1 MATYKPGGLAS
12 LMDERGFTALLGE
25 FAEGRYQLF
34 DPVEILRAEYP
45 GYATQTYQAVARRI
59 AAALAEGYALSTTG
73 QLAPGGASGLPTN
86 PNLPRDYRSLVV
98 ITVLGADGV
107 ARAQTIVIDSDSPPS
122 LGGLEADAEQLLDD
136 YDLAG
141 YGAGAQ
147 VQSVDVLYIFR
158 SLKV

>member
-98 ITVLGADGV
+98 ITIVGADGIV
-107 ARAQTIVIDSDSPPS
+107 RPQTLVLDSDSPPS
-122 LGGLEADAEQLLDD
+122 KAGLQGDAQSLLDD

-141 YGAGAQ
+141 YGPGAQ
-147 VQSVDVLYIFR
+147 VQSIDVLYSFR
-158 SLKV
+158 R